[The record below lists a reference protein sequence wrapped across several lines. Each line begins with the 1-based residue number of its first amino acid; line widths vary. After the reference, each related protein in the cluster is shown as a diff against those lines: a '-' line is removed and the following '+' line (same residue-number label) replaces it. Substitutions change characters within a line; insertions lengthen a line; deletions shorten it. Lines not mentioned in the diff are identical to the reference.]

1 MKKIATVTI
10 MLLVLV
16 GCQQSKYGQAG
27 ENAIQYVREQMND
40 QKDNIKSVEITMED
54 SVLSTILLSFATTEL
69 YLQNTNYLGDEISRD
84 HYHAFVDS
92 IDRMMTDVT
101 RSWIMDRE
109 WNDSLKQLPKYKNSW
124 RKAFMIEVTMK
135 SNQTLTYRICMD
147 QDGTTPS
154 MTSDQFMKQRDELQQ
169 ALSKRLD
176 M

>member
-69 YLQNTNYLGDEISRD
+69 YLQNTKYLGDEISRD